1 MSIDR
6 VRVLGQPL
14 TADGAGADLASLI
27 AEHQRHNDVFY
38 SGGPELGEWVH
49 DDEVTLH
56 GGFEI
61 SGRGWQ
67 VLAQGLTVAANRLS
81 EGRMAFTPLGGRV
94 IGDLA
99 YLAGFEAGT
108 VRLDG
113 GEPRPMALR
122 VTMIHQRV
130 GGRWLAV
137 HRHGEILR

>member
-1 MSIDR
+1 MKIDR

-14 TADGAGADLASLI
+14 TAETAGVDLANLI
-27 AEHQRHNDVFY
+27 TEHQRHNDAFY
-38 SGGPELGEWVH
+38 SGVPELGDWVH

-56 GGFEI
+56 GGFDV

-67 VLAQGLTVAANRLS
+67 VLAQGLTVAASRLS
-81 EGRMAFTPLGGRV
+81 EGHMVFTPLGGRV

-99 YLAGFEAGT
+99 YLAGFEAGV

-113 GEPRPMALR
+113 GEARPMTLR
-122 VTMIHQRV
+122 VTQIHQRV
-130 GGRWLAV
+130 GGRSLAV